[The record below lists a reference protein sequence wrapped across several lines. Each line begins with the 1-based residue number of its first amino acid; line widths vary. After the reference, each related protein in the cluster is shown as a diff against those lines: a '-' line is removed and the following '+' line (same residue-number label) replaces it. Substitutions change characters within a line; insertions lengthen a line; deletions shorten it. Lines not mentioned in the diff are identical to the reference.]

1 VLLLIIINVIID
13 DYCEVL
19 LNISPECNNIKHYL
33 WILLLKII
41 IEYYQWLLFLLLLN
55 IIEGFLI
62 IINIIMLF
70 YHCDHISY

>member
-33 WILLLKII
+33 
-41 IEYYQWLLFLLLLN
+41 
-55 IIEGFLI
+55 
-62 IINIIMLF
+62 
-70 YHCDHISY
+70 